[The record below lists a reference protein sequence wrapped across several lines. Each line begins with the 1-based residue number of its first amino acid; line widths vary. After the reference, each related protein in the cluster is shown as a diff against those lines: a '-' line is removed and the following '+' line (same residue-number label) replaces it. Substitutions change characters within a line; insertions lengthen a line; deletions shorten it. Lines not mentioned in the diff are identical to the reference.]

1 MKKLKDYS
9 SPKMN
14 IVNFDTEA
22 TLNAVTLSGSTATHE
37 FAIDE
42 NTANDFFQWKIK
54 EILENTNDKI
64 YQLAFAN
71 YMIFINRLLLY

>member
-42 NTANDFFQWKIK
+42 NTANDFFQ
-54 EILENTNDKI
+54 
-64 YQLAFAN
+64 
-71 YMIFINRLLLY
+71 